1 MHRSLAL
8 VALLSASVLGA
19 QETEP
24 LAEPVVTPY
33 AADDAVAIDPGM
45 TREQVVAR
53 LGAPAAVRTSGTY
66 TYLFFVNGCHRSC
79 GTDDVVI
86 LEDGRVT
93 DAIFRGLGRR
103 YTGTSSSPV
112 GVVPAATLGARAP
125 RAAAAPRAF
134 DAPAPSMV
142 RPPEARLTEEP
153 APTPPVT
160 PAAASRPAL
169 AAAEAVPAP
178 APATAP
184 ASERQAAP
192 QPSRRAPVD
201 AFRVVPIVRDSSS
214 ARARADTTSRP

>member
-19 QETEP
+19 QESEP

-33 AADDAVAIDPGM
+33 TADDAVTIDPGM

-112 GVVPAATLGARAP
+112 GVVPAATLGARPA
-125 RAAAAPRAF
+125 RASATPRAF
-134 DAPAPSMV
+134 DAPSPSMV
-142 RPPEARLTEEP
+142 RPPDAPVTEEP
-153 APTPPVT
+153 ETVPPA
-160 PAAASRPAL
+160 PAAAVSRPAL
-169 AAAEAVPAP
+169 AAAEAAP
-178 APATAP
+178 AAAP
-184 ASERQAAP
+184 AREAAP
-192 QPSRRAPVD
+192 RPSRRAPVD
-201 AFRVVPIVRDSSS
+201 AFRVVPIVRDSTS
-214 ARARADTTSRP
+214 ARPRADDTSRP

>member
-19 QETEP
+19 QESEP

-33 AADDAVAIDPGM
+33 TADDAVTIDPGM

-112 GVVPAATLGARAP
+112 GVVPAATLGARPARASATP
-125 RAAAAPRAF
+125 RAILASERAVASGEPPSVAARTRCVSAAGTPAMNSPTRRSVATSTRQPRSTSASRSASAGNRWPPVPPATRSALRLKAGVTPRRARPDAAPR
-134 DAPAPSMV
+134 
-142 RPPEARLTEEP
+142 
-153 APTPPVT
+153 
-160 PAAASRPAL
+160 
-169 AAAEAVPAP
+169 
-178 APATAP
+178 
-184 ASERQAAP
+184 
-192 QPSRRAPVD
+192 
-201 AFRVVPIVRDSSS
+201 
-214 ARARADTTSRP
+214 